1 MNMRLNKI
9 YSPPM
14 KDFSASEGPDLLAA
28 SDWRDP
34 EAGDG
39 WAPHTPPS
47 VRRLFLTHSG
57 AGLAVIA
64 L

>member
-39 WAPHTPPS
+39 
-47 VRRLFLTHSG
+47 
-57 AGLAVIA
+57 
-64 L
+64 